1 MPPLVSPALRQ
12 EAEGLFAAGQGLSA
26 SGHHADAAAKFLAAA
41 ERDPARVD
49 ALLRAGLSLRRA
61 GRLDDALAAYTRAV
75 GHARATPAWRLDG
88 TYGLA
93 ETHRLRGHVDDAI
106 THFQRYVEGE
116 TRPEEARFVERA
128 RAAIVEL
135 EAQRLAAAP
144 PLPSPSSGPPSSP
157 SSGPPKLPATLETF
171 FGDAAIV
178 DGLLDDAAAR
188 RAAGDEAGARGL
200 IERAR
205 ALAPDDAR
213 LAAPSTPACDV
224 ARLLGRGEAALT
236 KGDGATARLAFQQAL
251 ACDPT
256 RTAPLWGLSRAAD
269 LAGDRVAGRM
279 HARRYLE
286 ARGPDQDPATARA
299 AFFRSEQ
306 P

>member
-1 MPPLVSPALRQ
+1 
-12 EAEGLFAAGQGLSA
+12 LSA
-26 SGHHADAAAKFLAAA
+26 SGHHGDAAAKFLAAA
-41 ERDPARVD
+41 ERDPSRVD

-61 GRLDDALAAYTRAV
+61 GRLDEALGAYGRAV
-75 GHARATPAWRLDG
+75 AHARATSAQRLDG

-93 ETHRLRGHVDDAI
+93 ETHRLRGDLDDAI
-106 THFQRYVEGE
+106 THFRRYIDGE
-116 TRPEEARFVERA
+116 DRPEEARFVERA
-128 RAAIVEL
+128 RAAIAEL
-135 EAQRLAAAP
+135 EARKVAAALP
-144 PLPSPSSGPPSSP
+144 PTSTPLV
-157 SSGPPKLPATLETF
+157 PARLDAF

-200 IERAR
+200 MERAR
-205 ALAPDDAR
+205 ALAPDDPR
-213 LAAPSTPACDV
+213 LAAPTTTPCEV
-224 ARLLGRGEAALT
+224 ERLLGRGEAALA
-236 KGDGATARLAFQQAL
+236 KGDGPAARLAFQQAL

-269 LAGDRVAGRM
+269 LVGDRVAGRL

-286 ARGPDQDPATARA
+286 ARGPDQDPGTARA
-299 AFFRSEQ
+299 AFFRSEA